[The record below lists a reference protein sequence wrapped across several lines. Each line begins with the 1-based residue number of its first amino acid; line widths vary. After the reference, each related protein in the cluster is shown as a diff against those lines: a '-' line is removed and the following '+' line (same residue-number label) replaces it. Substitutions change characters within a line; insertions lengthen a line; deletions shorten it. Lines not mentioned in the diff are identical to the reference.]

1 MHDLPA
7 WVWDTVIALQKH
19 RDEHPQYLA
28 EYYPDYEPRR
38 AATCGCEPLECVP
51 REIKATAEAIAEDR
65 NRRPS
70 PAPLPPRASGSPTE
84 PHDVASEPQSA
95 RAGSAGEAS

>member
-1 MHDLPA
+1 MSDLPS

-28 EYYPDYEPRR
+28 EYYPDYKPRR
-38 AATCGCEPLECVP
+38 AATCGCEPLAHVP
-51 REIKATAEAIAEDR
+51 SDIKAIAEAIAEDR

-70 PAPLPPRASGSPTE
+70 PAPSTPSADGAPAESNGHDSGP
-84 PHDVASEPQSA
+84 VASRGA
-95 RAGSAGEAS
+95 AAGGAS